1 MRKLFIVLSLC
12 GALIAGALVAPTVYR
27 AAQLR
32 LTMWRMPGLILT
44 EAQSQAFAQ
53 LIIDFIT
60 QMLAQGA
67 FGGSA
72 QTRKGEWEK
81 FLAAA
86 KESATAKLNQQA
98 TNAVTKAFAGA
109 QADFTPNNVERA
121 CRISRES
128 QETQSAALSAHIE
141 KKSVAIAEG
150 MEHNSGKPEAEVAK
164 AVLQN
169 HNDKYCTQEGVDRQR
184 CTTVSNTPDADVM
197 ASTLLAGDGSETFTK
212 EQYEAARAFMR
223 TVTDP
228 VPPENLPKGMENTPA
243 GQRYLLERRV
253 HSALISMSQEGFARI
268 LAARAPSTP

>member
-12 GALIAGALVAPTVYR
+12 GALIAGALVAPSVYR

-32 LTMWRMPGLILT
+32 LTMWRMPGLIMT

-53 LIIDFIT
+53 LIIDYIT
-60 QMLAQGA
+60 QLLAQGA

-81 FLAAA
+81 YLASA
-86 KESATAKLNQQA
+86 KESVTAKLNQEA
-98 TNAVTKAFAGA
+98 MNVVTKALADA

-121 CRISRES
+121 CRIARES

-141 KKSVAIAEG
+141 KKAVAIAEG
-150 MEHNSGKPEAEVAK
+150 QEYNLGKPEAEVATS
-164 AVLQN
+164 VIQN
-169 HNDKYCTQEGVDRQR
+169 HNQKYCTQEGVDRQR
-184 CTTVSNTPDADVM
+184 CTTVSNTPDADIL

-212 EQYEAARAFMR
+212 EQYEAARSFMR
-223 TVTDP
+223 NVTDP
-228 VPPENLPKGMENTPA
+228 VPPENLPKAMENTAA
-243 GQRYLLERRV
+243 GQRYLLERRA
-253 HSALISMSQEGFARI
+253 HAAAMSMAQEGFARI